1 MKVVKHTNSIF
12 KSNSYVLIDGTDCWI
27 IDVGDCK
34 DILQIIQSLDLKG
47 VFLTH
52 VHYDHIY
59 GLNKL
64 ANTIDGFRVYT
75 NLAGQKALMDPIEN
89 LSFFH
94 DDPFTFAYP
103 ERLVTVD
110 DNQSVLLTSETSI
123 QALFTPG
130 HSETCITWFI
140 NDSIFTGD
148 SLIPGIKTIVKLPGG
163 DHLKSVES
171 EQSILALAQDKQIYP
186 GHTIHNTEKYFHMG
200 IYHKAE
206 VSSEA

>member
-75 NLAGQKALMDPIEN
+75 NLAGQKDLMDPIEN

-103 ERLVTVD
+103 ERLVLIED
-110 DNQSVLLTSETSI
+110 HQSLQLANGKSI
-123 QALFTPG
+123 QAIYTPG
-130 HSETCITWFI
+130 HSVSCITWI
-140 NDSIFTGD
+140 IDDYIFTGD
-148 SLIPGIKTIVKLPGG
+148 SLIPGAKTITKLPNG
-163 DHLKSVES
+163 DKDA
-171 EQSILALAQDKQIYP
+171 ALSSAKLIMTLSNGRIIYP
-186 GHTIHNTEKYFHMG
+186 GHTL
-200 IYHKAE
+200 
-206 VSSEA
+206 

>member
-34 DILQIIQSLDLKG
+34 DILQIVQGLDLKG

-64 ANTIDGFRVYT
+64 ANTIDGIRVYT

-148 SLIPGIKTIVKLPGG
+148 SLIPGIKTVVKLPGG

-171 EQSILALAQDKQIYP
+171 EQNILALAQDKHIYS
-186 GHTIHNTEKYFHMG
+186 GHSTHNADTIL
-200 IYHKAE
+200 
-206 VSSEA
+206 SEGDHSQYRVIR